1 MKKNFKVFGLF
12 IIVSLFGINL
22 YGQSYDCKAENSQ
35 FRSDKNNWV
44 VQDADKP
51 FSSSDIAEF
60 DGLFYYPVDC
70 KFVFNGTL
78 SLNEPMKI
86 VNVETTDGGSV
97 QLYDYGTVSY
107 TVGEKKYDLAVYK
120 NIDMPEFGNAKET
133 IFIPIKDGTSGPA
146 LNTTFASGRYLI
158 IQPPASGN
166 KVILDFNKA
175 INPFENYNSKYS
187 ALIVPSSNV
196 ILAPLTTGERKYED
210 R

>member
-70 KFVFNGTL
+70 KYVFNGTL
-78 SLNEPMKI
+78 SRNKPMKI
-86 VNVETTDGGSV
+86 VNVETT
-97 QLYDYGTVSY
+97 
-107 TVGEKKYDLAVYK
+107 
-120 NIDMPEFGNAKET
+120 
-133 IFIPIKDGTSGPA
+133 
-146 LNTTFASGRYLI
+146 
-158 IQPPASGN
+158 
-166 KVILDFNKA
+166 
-175 INPFENYNSKYS
+175 
-187 ALIVPSSNV
+187 
-196 ILAPLTTGERKYED
+196 
-210 R
+210 